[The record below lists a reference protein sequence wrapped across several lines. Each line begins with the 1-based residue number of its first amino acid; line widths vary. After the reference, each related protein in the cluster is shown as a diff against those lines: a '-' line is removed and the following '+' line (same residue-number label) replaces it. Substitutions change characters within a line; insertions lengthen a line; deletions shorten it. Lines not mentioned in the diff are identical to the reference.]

1 MAILDVLK
9 KKPAAAKTPAEKK
22 PAKKAATKKTEETPV
37 ASVKTAVQGNR
48 LANLVLVRP
57 HVSEKAARLADRGTY
72 VFDVTQNAEK
82 ISIRKAVESL
92 YGVNVTDVRIIKI
105 QGKPIQRGRR
115 ISRRRDL
122 KKALVTLKKGQ
133 TIALYE
139 GV

>member
-9 KKPAAAKTPAEKK
+9 KKPAAKK
-22 PAKKAATKKTEETPV
+22 APAKKEKKTEEAPA
-37 ASVKTAVQGNR
+37 ASTTSASATKAGNR

-72 VFDVTQNAEK
+72 VFDVAADAEK
-82 ISIRKAVESL
+82 VSIRKAVESL
-92 YGVNVTDVRIIKI
+92 YGVNVTDVRIINLS
-105 QGKPIQRGRR
+105 GKPVQRGRR
-115 ISRRRDL
+115 VSRRRDL

-133 TIALYE
+133 TIAIYE

>member
-9 KKPAAAKTPAEKK
+9 KKPAAKK
-22 PAKKAATKKTEETPV
+22 APAKKEKKTEETPA
-37 ASVKTAVQGNR
+37 ASTNASAKAGSR
-48 LANLVLVRP
+48 MANLVLVRP
-57 HVSEKAARLADRGTY
+57 HVSEKAARLADKGTY
-72 VFDVTQNAEK
+72 VFDVKLNAEK

-92 YGVNVTDVRIIKI
+92 YGVNVTDVRIVNL
-105 QGKPIQRGRR
+105 QGKPVQRGRR

-133 TIALYE
+133 TISLYE

>member
-9 KKPAAAKTPAEKK
+9 KKPAAKK
-22 PAKKAATKKTEETPV
+22 APAKKEKKSDETPT
-37 ASVKTAVQGNR
+37 ASAKAASQGNR

-57 HVSEKAARLADRGTY
+57 HVSEKAARLADKGTY
-72 VFDVTQNAEK
+72 VFDVTPSAEK

-92 YGVNVTDVRIIKI
+92 YGVNVTDVRIVNLT
-105 QGKPIQRGRR
+105 GKPVQRGRR
-115 ISRRRDL
+115 FSRRRDL

-133 TIALYE
+133 TIAMYE